1 MIVLD
6 TSIISTF
13 ALIGAMDLLYA
24 LFPNDDLGV
33 TPAVYT
39 ELVVGAREGRQF
51 LQAAVE
57 QVESGRLKLFVLTAE
72 EFMQRLRLP
81 TSLGSGEAESI
92 GLCQSRGA
100 AFVTNDRRARNFC
113 RSEGIEVFDLIEVLR
128 ALWRLGVCS
137 KQQVRQLVTDIESK
151 EGAVIRR
158 KGAIFAK

>member
-1 MIVLD
+1 MKGKGGNFCKQRWNRWKV
-6 TSIISTF
+6 
-13 ALIGAMDLLYA
+13 
-24 LFPNDDLGV
+24 
-33 TPAVYT
+33 
-39 ELVVGAREGRQF
+39 
-51 LQAAVE
+51 
-57 QVESGRLKLFVLTAE
+57 GRLKLFVLTAE

-100 AFVTNDRRARNFC
+100 AFVTNDRRAHNFC

>member
-24 LFPNDDLGV
+24 LFPNDALGV

-39 ELVVGAREGRQF
+39 ELVVVAREGRQF
-51 LQAAVE
+51 LQAVVE

-92 GLCQSRGA
+92 VLCQSRGA

-113 RSEGIEVFDLIEVLR
+113 LSEGVEVFDLIEVLR
-128 ALWRLGVCS
+128 AIWRLGVCS
-137 KQQVRQLVTDIESK
+137 KQQVRQLVADIESK
-151 EGAVIRR
+151 EGTVIRC